1 MSVMRTTESQDA
13 AIPLVGDTAQPST
26 DGAAGSRDALPASV
40 ADLFSTEQT
49 WQTWLDI
56 EAALA
61 LSQASL
67 GLIPQQHAQRIAA
80 HASLQHLDLAALRE
94 DIQRTM
100 APVLSV
106 VHALA
111 HACGDEA
118 GGYVHWGGTTQNI
131 ILGGRVLQMRR
142 VHRLLLA
149 RIGRSLNTLATLAE
163 VSADAV
169 MAGRTNRKHALPITF
184 GFKVASWIEE
194 LTRCVQRFHQVEP
207 RVFSLV
213 FGGAIGAM
221 HTFGPDGMQLA
232 SAIAERLELGSP
244 LVHSR
249 AMLDPFCEYV
259 LVLSLFAMTCSRIGN
274 ELYTLMADEIGEVA
288 ESLPDGVVGSS
299 TMPHKDNPKHVVSL
313 IARAAR
319 LRALAAPALEAGQPS
334 HEGDSATNQ
343 QLYSLIDE
351 ACPLAYDVAVKLDGL
366 LALIRFDAARM
377 RANLARSAD
386 VIASEHLM
394 MVLAATLGRQHA
406 HDRVHAAIRESR
418 RTGGTLADVL
428 MAQPDVAAH
437 YTRQQIA
444 QALDPAHY
452 TGNSRDIALQAAA
465 MARSVAADLSTGS
478 AQVTSA
484 G

>member
-1 MSVMRTTESQDA
+1 MSATRTTDA
-13 AIPLVGDTAQPST
+13 QGSALSLDNDNGTQQSGRTA
-26 DGAAGSRDALPASV
+26 SREALPDSV
-40 ADLFSTEQT
+40 TDLFSTEQT

-67 GLIPQQHAQRIAA
+67 GLIPAGHAQRIAA
-80 HASLQHLDLAALRE
+80 HATLQHLDLPALRA

-149 RIGRSLNTLATLAE
+149 RIGRVLETLATLAE
-163 VSADAV
+163 ASSGAV

-194 LTRCVQRFHQVEP
+194 LTRCVQRLRQVEP
-207 RVFSLV
+207 RTFSLV

-221 HTFGPDGMQLA
+221 HTFGPDGMLLA
-232 SAIAERLELGSP
+232 NVMAERLELGSP

-288 ESLPDGVVGSS
+288 ESLPEGVVGSS

-343 QLYSLIDE
+343 QLYGLIDE
-351 ACPLAYDVAVKLDGL
+351 ACPLAYDVAVRLDDL
-366 LALIRFDAARM
+366 LALIRFDATRM
-377 RANLARSAD
+377 LENLARSAD

-394 MVLAATLGRQHA
+394 MVLARTLGRQDA
-406 HDRVHAAIRESR
+406 HDRVHAAIRQAR
-418 RTGGTLADVL
+418 RQGCSLADVL
-428 MAQPDVAAH
+428 MKQSDVAAH
-437 YTRQQIA
+437 YTREQIA
-444 QALDPAHY
+444 QALDPAQY
-452 TGNSRDIALQAAA
+452 TGNSRDIALRSATL
-465 MARSVAADLSTGS
+465 ARDVAAEIHASGLGS
-478 AQVTSA
+478 HS
-484 G
+484 

>member
-1 MSVMRTTESQDA
+1 MNPAV
-13 AIPLVGDTAQPST
+13 
-26 DGAAGSRDALPASV
+26 LPATV

-67 GLIPQQHAQRIAA
+67 GLIPADHAQRIAA
-80 HASLQHLDLAALRE
+80 CATLRHLDLDALRV
-94 DIQRTM
+94 DIKRTM

-142 VHRLLLA
+142 VHHLLLA
-149 RIGRSLNTLATLAE
+149 RIGAALTTLADLAE
-163 VSADAV
+163 DGAGAV

-194 LTRCVQRFHQVEP
+194 LARCVERLRQAEP
-207 RVFSLV
+207 RTFSLV

-232 SAIAERLELGSP
+232 ETMAKRLGLASP

-259 LVLSLFAMTCSRIGN
+259 LVLSLFAMACSRIGN

-288 ESLPDGVVGSS
+288 ETLPDGVVGSS
-299 TMPHKDNPKHVVSL
+299 TMPHKDNPKHVVGL

-343 QLYSLIDE
+343 QLYGLIDE
-351 ACPLAYDVAVKLDGL
+351 ACPLAYDVATRLDEL
-366 LALIRFDAARM
+366 LALVRFDPARM
-377 RANLARSAD
+377 RENLARSAD
-386 VIASEHLM
+386 VIASERLM

-406 HDRVHAAIRESR
+406 HDRVHAAIREAR
-418 RTGGTLADVL
+418 REGCQLPEVL
-428 MAQPDVAAH
+428 LRQPDVARH
-437 YTRQQIA
+437 YTLAQI
-444 QALDPAHY
+444 QEALDPARY
-452 TGNSRDIALQAAA
+452 TGNSRDIALHAAA
-465 MARSVAADLSTGS
+465 LARDLARQLAPGQ
-478 AQVTSA
+478 AQA
-484 G
+484 EPLA

>member
-1 MSVMRTTESQDA
+1 MS
-13 AIPLVGDTAQPST
+13 AIP
-26 DGAAGSRDALPASV
+26 AAGSYDGGASSEADAAPQQKNHAVSHGETLPSSV
-40 ADLFSTEQT
+40 MDLFSTEQI

-67 GLIPQQHAQRIAA
+67 GLIPAQHAQHIAA
-80 HASLQHLDLAALRE
+80 HATLAHLDLPALRA

-149 RIGRSLNTLATLAE
+149 RIGRSLETLAALAE
-163 VSADAV
+163 TGADVV

-194 LTRCVQRFHQVEP
+194 LVRCVQRLRQVEP
-207 RVFSLV
+207 RTFSLV

-221 HTFGPDGMQLA
+221 HTFGPDGVQLA
-232 SAIAERLELGSP
+232 NAMAERLELGSP

-274 ELYTLMADEIGEVA
+274 ELYTLMTDEIGEIA
-288 ESLPDGVVGSS
+288 EALPEGVVGSS

-313 IARAAR
+313 IARAAK

-343 QLYSLIDE
+343 QLYGLIDE
-351 ACPLAYDVAVKLDGL
+351 ACPLAYDVAVRLDDL
-366 LALIRFDAARM
+366 LALIRFDAVRM
-377 RANLARSAD
+377 RENLARSAD

-394 MVLAATLGRQHA
+394 MVLATTLGRQHA
-406 HDRVHAAIRESR
+406 HDRVHAAIREAR
-418 RTGGTLADVL
+418 RDGSSLADVL
-428 MAQPDVAAH
+428 MGQPDIAAH
-437 YTRQQIA
+437 YTREQITA
-444 QALDPAHY
+444 ALDPARY
-452 TGNSRDIALQAAA
+452 TGNSRDIALRAAA
-465 MARSVAADLSTGS
+465 LARNLATDIAPRVA
-478 AQVTSA
+478 
-484 G
+484 